1 MPLALEA
8 RPAIAEFLGRPGGV
22 RAVARCS
29 LFERLQFD
37 ALVVRRL
44 DEHRVPPFPREDSR
58 SHVARRRTSGKFL
71 AAAAPSPG
79 SSSVSQPPSRV
90 AATRPIPT
98 APMRSEE
105 HTSELQS
112 LMRHSYA
119 VFCLKKK
126 KH

>member
-71 AAAAPSPG
+71 AADAPSPG

-90 AATRPIPT
+90 GATRPLERKSAAEGKRVT
-98 APMRSEE
+98 VSVEMGGC
-105 HTSELQS
+105 
-112 LMRHSYA
+112 RHIN
-119 VFCLKKK
+119 
-126 KH
+126 